1 MSQPTLPI
9 RMLHDRVLVE
19 IDEGAGERRS
29 GGGILIPSTVTM
41 GKRLAWAKVVAS
53 GPNVRAVELGDRV
66 LFDPEEECTVD
77 VDKLHGKSK
86 NCPFKGMTLKGRV
99 KKTFCGGKPVFD
111 TACEE

>member
-66 LFDPEEECTVD
+66 LFDPEDRLEVEVQSHTYILLRERDIHAVAAERND
-77 VDKLHGKSK
+77 EQGHG
-86 NCPFKGMTLKGRV
+86 LYL
-99 KKTFCGGKPVFD
+99 
-111 TACEE
+111 